1 MIIEK
6 IIKIGK
12 IVFITILL
20 LCIIFGVIYYWDFF
34 KKVYLAI
41 ASLFITILAALPF
54 FSSPPKDHSETIKEL
69 EKEKKELEKEREIIQ
84 KQTEEEA
91 YNSLPDETK
100 KKIDDIK
107 NTVVSSTIEKIKTR
121 NKNWL

>member
-6 IIKIGK
+6 IKKIGK

-20 LCIIFGVIYYWDFF
+20 LCIIFGAIYYGDFF

-41 ASLFITILAALPF
+41 ASLFIAILAALPF
-54 FSSPPKDHSETIKEL
+54 FSPSAKDHSETIKEL
-69 EKEKKELEKEREIIQ
+69 EQEKKELEKERELIQ

-100 KKIDDIK
+100 KKIDDIR
-107 NTVVSSTIEKIKTR
+107 NTVVSSTIEKIKAR
-121 NKNWL
+121 NKN